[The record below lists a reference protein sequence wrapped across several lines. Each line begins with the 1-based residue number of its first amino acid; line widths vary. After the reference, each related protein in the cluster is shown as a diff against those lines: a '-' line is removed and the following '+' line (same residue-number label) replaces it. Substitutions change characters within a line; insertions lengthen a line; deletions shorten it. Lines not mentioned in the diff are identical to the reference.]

1 MGSDMVKE
9 VFLRLDEHRDM
20 TLKELKEKIE
30 ELKRLHPD
38 MDIFLDGDERAIC
51 GRPKSER

>member
-1 MGSDMVKE
+1 MVKE

-51 GRPKSER
+51 GRPKSEK